1 VPWAREEVED
11 ELAIRRLTF
20 WRDGFTVED
29 GPPIRYAS
37 TRTFSLPSTP
47 GTPRRPY

>member
-1 VPWAREEVED
+1 VED

-20 WRDGFTVED
+20 WFDGFAVVD
-29 GPPIRYAS
+29 ALMRYAS
-37 TRTFSLPSTP
+37 TRTSSLPSTP